1 MKYFNKIKSSFK
13 TCMSN
18 KIFFFFEF
26 LECEQLNLKGK
37 IDTTHSIQF
46 QGINFLMCTFF
57 CLIQGYYGFNKKRM
71 KINNV

>member
-1 MKYFNKIKSSFK
+1 MNISIRLKVLSKHVCQI
-13 TCMSN
+13 TL
-18 KIFFFFEF
+18 IFFEL